1 MGNAAVTFDRYLRY
15 QELTDALHAFNEK
28 YPDFVTLASV
38 GKSYEGRDIWAVTLT
53 NSRSGLPAEKPGM
66 YVDGNIHAGEVT
78 GSMAALHLI
87 DYLLS
92 RYGADEMVTKLLD
105 SRSFYILPRINPDGA
120 ELYLTS
126 PAHLRSSVRPFP
138 DFRKYE
144 DPPGLHAEDFD
155 GNGLILSMRIR
166 DDARGAWKVDPEDA
180 RLMTERSPLDT
191 AGPFYHI
198 YTEGVLKDAKGEWV
212 EEVLPPFA
220 HVATKYG
227 LDLNRNFPSGFS
239 TQTTGAG
246 PYPLSEPETRCQVE
260 FISQRPNI
268 AGVLL
273 YHTTGGMLFRP
284 HSTIPDKDFAE
295 EDVALYTAI
304 GKLGEN
310 ATGYPVICCY
320 GDSSSGVLDDWCFDQ
335 LGLLAFTPE
344 LWDAVGRAAPEM
356 KADFLKSPEKI
367 DRRKLELKLLQWNDR
382 ELTGEGF
389 VPWHKVTHPQFG
401 AVEVG
406 GWKVKEYRQNPP
418 RHLLHA
424 ECHRMTAFAIG
435 YALALPEVHIDEVK
449 VSPLGENLYSVH
461 AVVSNHGFLS
471 TNITKQAVKQKAV
484 RPDLVRLELPKGM
497 ELLNCEHQYEVGHL
511 EGYAAGQKAWF
522 YYVFPP
528 QKGTVRVKWN
538 VRVKGELANPELTV
552 HLLSQRGGS
561 KRAVVLLGDGGLR
574 HEGTDNSAVDTV

>member
-1 MGNAAVTFDRYLRY
+1 MGNTALKFDSYLRY
-15 QELTDALHAFNEK
+15 QELTAALHNLQAQ
-28 YPDFVTLASV
+28 YSDFVTLTSV
-38 GKSYEGRDIWAVTLT
+38 GKSYEGRDVWAVTIT
-53 NSRSGLPAEKPGM
+53 NPRTGAPLEKPGM
-66 YVDGNIHAGEVT
+66 YIDGNIHAGEVT

-92 RYGADEMVTKLLD
+92 RYGTDAVVTKLLD
-105 SRSFYILPRINPDGA
+105 SRTFYVLPRINPDGA
-120 ELYLTS
+120 ELYLAT
-126 PAHLRSSVRPFP
+126 PAQLRSSVRPFP

-155 GNGLILSMRIR
+155 GNGLILTMRIR
-166 DDARGAWKVDPEDA
+166 DDARGAWKVDPEDS
-180 RLMTERSPLDT
+180 RLMTERSPLDMV
-191 AGPFYHI
+191 GPFYHL

-227 LDLNRNFPSGFS
+227 LDLNRNFPSGFNI
-239 TQTTGAG
+239 QTTGAG

-273 YHTTGGMLFRP
+273 YHTTGGLLFRP

-295 EDVALYTAI
+295 EDIALYQAV

-320 GDSSSGVLDDWCFDQ
+320 GDDSSGVLDDWCFDQ

-356 KADFLKSPEKI
+356 KADFLKAPEKI

-389 VPWHKVTHPQFG
+389 VPWQKVAHPQFG
-401 AVEVG
+401 EVEVG

-424 ECHRMTAFAIG
+424 ECHRMTAFALS
-435 YALALPEVHIDEVK
+435 YALALPEVHIDEVTVK
-449 VSPLGENLYSVH
+449 PLGENLYSVH

-471 TNITKQAVKQKAV
+471 TNITKQAIKQKAV
-484 RPDLVRLELPKGM
+484 RPDLVRLDLPKGM
-497 ELLNCEHQYEVGHL
+497 ELVNCEHQYEVGHL
-511 EGYAAGQKAWF
+511 EGYSAGQKAWF

-528 QKGTVRVKWN
+528 QRGTVRVKWN
-538 VRVKGELANPELTV
+538 IRVKDEVPATELTV
-552 HLLSQRGGS
+552 WLLSQRGGTQRVS
-561 KRAVVLLGDGGLR
+561 VAIGRADQQ
-574 HEGTDNSAVDTV
+574 VDTV